1 MPVDVTENF
10 IHFRVRDPSLFSEIR
25 LTDFDGKLPKG
36 IRAKYGK
43 KKGSSEWAIQAYLF
57 DKSFWTLDEARSWVE
72 KHREAKRQGAVTYV
86 GSAKPERQEGEDLVV
101 KTYIFDS
108 DLCQNDWGITPEG
121 RKSTLDSLLSTRLL
135 GPAPPGEVGRISGG
149 PKGSPHEGNWY
160 DYGDFTDYISNGVTF
175 GFARTSHP
183 YAKEQFKS
191 GAWKAVSPSISPIL
205 ENTVDGVTTVHKAEF
220 DHVLI
225 VGNPAF
231 PQAGAKSDV
240 TDFCNFTAS
249 FQASLKPSQ
258 GGNVLEKIRDIIQ
271 AHFVKSEGS
280 SLPLGTQEP
289 DTKQKGGINMKPEG
303 IPDPIGSALPTEVVA
318 TATTASPPAPSPT
331 LPSLTAPAKQMEK
344 TSPSVTPEELQALKK
359 EVDAL
364 KVERQAEKDLIHAGK
379 VQEASK
385 LFQASASKDEKVKK
399 TLIDKLQAMTTK
411 DLETLMELVPTTN
424 IKQGAGVAGIPGVSV
439 GVPLESTPVTGEG
452 PRTVS
457 LGRWNPT
464 KKEWEDEK

>member
-1 MPVDVTENF
+1 MIKKHGE
-10 IHFRVRDPSLFSEIR
+10 
-25 LTDFDGKLPKG
+25 
-36 IRAKYGK
+36 
-43 KKGSSEWAIQAYLF
+43 KKGKAVFYAWINEYGL
-57 DKSFWTLDEARSWVE
+57 DDTKSMNSQGHKL
-72 KHREAKRQGAVTYV
+72 KRQGAVTYV
-86 GSAKPERQEGEDLVV
+86 GSAKPDKEDGEDLIV

-135 GPAPPGEVGRISGG
+135 GPAPPGEVGKISGG
-149 PKGSPHEGNWY
+149 PSGSPHEGNWY

-205 ENTVDGVTTVHKAEF
+205 ENTVDGKTTVHKAEF

-225 VGNPAF
+225 VDNPAF

-249 FQASLKPSQ
+249 FQASLKPTQ

-289 DTKQKGGINMKPEG
+289 FQKQKGGKEMKPID
-303 IPDPIGSALPTEVVA
+303 IPDLIGSELQKEVVA
-318 TATTASPPAPSPT
+318 TPTPAIASPLSIPAP
-331 LPSLTAPAKQMEK
+331 LPSSASTAKPLEK
-344 TSPSVTPEELQALKK
+344 TSVVTTEEFQKLRTEIDSLK
-359 EVDAL
+359 A
-364 KVERQAEKDLIHAGK
+364 ERQAEKDLVHAGK

-385 LFQASASKDEKVKK
+385 LFQASTNKDEKVRKI
-399 TLIDKLQAMTTK
+399 LLDKLQAMTTK
-411 DLETLMELVPTTN
+411 DLETLMELAPTTT
-424 IKQGAGVAGIPGVSV
+424 IKQGAGVAGIPGIV
-439 GVPLESTPVTGEG
+439 GVPLESTPIGEG

-457 LGRWNPT
+457 LGRWNPV

>member
-1 MPVDVTENF
+1 MIKKHGE
-10 IHFRVRDPSLFSEIR
+10 
-25 LTDFDGKLPKG
+25 
-36 IRAKYGK
+36 
-43 KKGSSEWAIQAYLF
+43 KKGKAVFYAWINEYGL
-57 DKSFWTLDEARSWVE
+57 DDTKSMNSQGHKL
-72 KHREAKRQGAVTYV
+72 KRQGAVTYV
-86 GSAKPERQEGEDLVV
+86 GSAKPDKEDGEDLII

-135 GPAPPGEVGRISGG
+135 GPAPPGEVGKISGG
-149 PKGSPHEGNWY
+149 PSGSPHEGNWY

-191 GAWKAVSPSISPIL
+191 GRWKAVSPSISPIL
-205 ENTVDGVTTVHKAEF
+205 ENTVDGKTTVHKAEF

-225 VGNPAF
+225 VDNPAF

-249 FQASLKPSQ
+249 FQASLKPTQ

-289 DTKQKGGINMKPEG
+289 IQKQKGGKEMKPNE
-303 IPDPIGSALPTEVVA
+303 IPDPVGSALPTEIVQTPTIA
-318 TATTASPPAPSPT
+318 TAPSAAP
-331 LPSLTAPAKQMEK
+331 
-344 TSPSVTPEELQALKK
+344 TSPSSSASAKPADVTSAVTTEEFQKLRTEIDSLK
-359 EVDAL
+359 A
-364 KVERQAEKDLIHAGK
+364 ERQAEKDLVHAGK

-385 LFQASASKDEKVKK
+385 LFQASTNNDEKVRKA
-399 TLIDKLQAMTTK
+399 LLDKLQAMTTK
-411 DLETLMELVPTTN
+411 DLETLMELAPTTT
-424 IKQGAGVAGIPGVSV
+424 IKQGAGVAGIPGIV
-439 GVPLESTPVTGEG
+439 GVPLESTPIGEG

-457 LGRWNPT
+457 LGRWNPV